1 MKAVEEDA
9 DVEAGTVGEVVLT
22 AGGVEEPVGL
32 QDEAEL
38 GGEGDFHA
46 EERGNGH
53 EGILVHGGLRLYDEV
68 PGASLSD
75 DVVLDPAA
83 ADEAAYEGVYPAL
96 GAADVVHQDAAP
108 AGMGVGGG
116 GSVSDIG
123 TVALGSD
130 AEHVGGS
137 AEGELDVTA
146 DTEGC
151 ASDLHCPQGLG
162 CSGVEFERTALDVAA
177 VQHHAAGVAAE
188 AEIGAVGSAGGNGI
202 QGCGQQEDCSK
213 CGGQQWSRLHTENLP
228 RR

>member
-1 MKAVEEDA
+1 M
-9 DVEAGTVGEVVLT
+9 VL
-22 AGGVEEPVGL
+22 ARVCIL
-32 QDEAEL
+32 NLFQDEAEL

-53 EGILVHGGLRLYDEV
+53 EGILVHGGLRLNDVV
-68 PGASLSD
+68 PGAAPGD
-75 DVVLDPAA
+75 DVVLDPSAA
-83 ADEAAYEGVYPAL
+83 YEAAYEGVYPAL
-96 GAADVVHQDAAP
+96 GTADVVHQDTAP

-123 TVALGSD
+123 TVALGPD
-130 AEHVGGS
+130 AEHVGGR

-213 CGGQQWSRLHTENLP
+213 S
-228 RR
+228 